1 MPFYRYRCK
10 KCKKEF
16 SFMEKMT
23 DERKTICP
31 ECYGELERIFE
42 PIEAIYKTDG
52 FFKKESKKD

>member
-1 MPFYRYRCK
+1 
-10 KCKKEF
+10 
-16 SFMEKMT
+16 MEKMT